1 MSTIV
6 NRRDLD
12 FLLYETLDLQSLL
25 ANERFA
31 DYDRESVEA
40 ILDLSQSIAEQH
52 YQPFAGELD
61 ANEPKFVD
69 GKVEIIPQVAAALN
83 EYKNAG
89 FFATGYDA
97 EHGGMQLPVMVN
109 QALNGMFVCANTSVS
124 SYAFLTQGAANML
137 LTCGSQELVDQ
148 YFPKMRDGEWYG
160 TMALSEPQAGSSL
173 SDIRTKAEPVGDG
186 SYKLTGSKMWIS
198 AGDHELSENII
209 HMVLAKVPG
218 SPLGVKG
225 ISLFLVP
232 KHRVND
238 DGCLGEPNNIAL
250 AGLNHKM
257 GNRGTTNC
265 LLNFGENGDSIGY
278 LVGHENQGLA
288 NMFHMMNEARIGV
301 GMAATITGLGG
312 YLYSLDY
319 ARNRPQGRLLTNK
332 DPATPMVMISEHA
345 DVKRMLM
352 TQKAFVEGAQ
362 ALMFYAA
369 KLIDEQA
376 LASDEPERE
385 RITLLLELLTPICKS
400 WPSEYCLEANKLAI
414 QILGGYGYTR
424 EYPVERLY
432 RDNRLNHIHEGTHA
446 IHGIDILGRKV
457 RIANGAALKLLA
469 AEMESTITAASK
481 HDHLS
486 AHCEQLAAAMTAVQ
500 NTVAAVSQASDLSTG
515 LANAT
520 LFLDAMGHVVIAW
533 MWLKQAIAATQG
545 LDNSSAADKPFY
557 QGKLAACRFFYRYE
571 LPQAITKFELVSTL
585 DTTCYDLTA
594 EQFVG
599 V

>member
-12 FLLYETLDLQSLL
+12 FLMYETLDLESLL
-25 ANERFA
+25 SHERFA
-31 DYDRESVEA
+31 DYDRESIEA
-40 ILDLSQSIAEQH
+40 ILDLSQSIAEEY
-52 YQPFAGELD
+52 YQPCAAKLD
-61 ANEPKFVD
+61 ANEPEFID
-69 GKVEIIPQVAAALN
+69 GKVVIIPEVKKALEEYRAAGL
-83 EYKNAG
+83 
-89 FFATGYDA
+89 FATGYAA
-97 EHGGMQLPVMVN
+97 EHGGMQLPVVVN
-109 QALNGMFVCANTSVS
+109 QALNGMFVCANTSIS

-137 LTCGSQELVDQ
+137 LACGSQELIDK

-173 SDIRTKAEPVGDG
+173 SDIRTKATPLGDG
-186 SYKLTGSKMWIS
+186 SYKISGSKMWIS
-198 AGDHELSENII
+198 GGDQELSDNII

-218 SPLGVKG
+218 APAGVKG

-232 KHRVND
+232 KRRVND
-238 DGCLGEPNNIAL
+238 DGSIGEDNNIAL

-265 LLNFGENGDSIGY
+265 LLNFGESGDCIGY
-278 LVGHENQGLA
+278 LVGQENQGLA

-301 GMAATITGLGG
+301 GSAAAITGLGG

-332 DPATPMVMISEHA
+332 DPESPMVMISEHA
-345 DVKRMLM
+345 DIKRMLM

-362 ALMFYAA
+362 ALIFYAA
-369 KLIDEQA
+369 KLVDEQA
-376 LASDEPERE
+376 ICSDDSERE
-385 RITLLLELLTPICKS
+385 RLTLLLELLTPICKS

-424 EYPVERLY
+424 EYPVERFY

-457 RIANGAALKLLA
+457 RIANGAALVALNQ
-469 AEMESTITAASK
+469 EMQATVTVASKDIELKPYSDQLTAAMQV
-481 HDHLS
+481 L
-486 AHCEQLAAAMTAVQ
+486 Q
-500 NTVAAVSQASDLSTG
+500 NTLESVSAAKDLSTG

-520 LFLDAMGHVVIAW
+520 IFLDAMGHVVIAW
-533 MWLKQAIAATQG
+533 MWLKQAVAAQQG
-545 LDNSSAADKPFY
+545 LANSSTADMSFY

-571 LPQAITKFELVSTL
+571 LPQALTKFELVSSL
-585 DTTCYDLTA
+585 DTTCHDLTA
-594 EQFVG
+594 DQFVG

>member
-12 FLLYETLDLQSLL
+12 FLLYETLGMETLL
-25 ANERFA
+25 ENERFA
-31 DYDRESVEA
+31 DYDREAIEA
-40 ILDLSQSIAEQH
+40 ILDVSQSIAEEH
-52 YQPFAGELD
+52 YQPSAGKLD
-61 ANEPKFVD
+61 ANEPEFIN
-69 GKVEIIPQVAAALN
+69 GKVEIIPEVKQALT

-89 FFATGYDA
+89 LFAAGYDA
-97 EHGGMQLPVMVN
+97 DRGGMQLPIMVG
-109 QALNGMFVCANTSVS
+109 QALSSMFVCANTSIS

-137 LTCGSQELVDQ
+137 LACGSEDLIDK
-148 YFPKMRDGEWYG
+148 YFPKMRAGDWYG
-160 TMALSEPQAGSSL
+160 TMCLSEPQAGSSL
-173 SDIRTKAEPVGDG
+173 SDIRCKAEPVGDG
-186 SYKLTGSKMWIS
+186 SYKLSGAKMWIS
-198 AGDHELSENII
+198 AGDHELSENIV
-209 HMVLAKVPG
+209 HMVLAKIPG
-218 SPLGVKG
+218 SPAGVKG

-238 DGCLGEPNNIAL
+238 DGSIGEPNNIAL

-278 LVGHENQGLA
+278 LVGAENQGLM

-301 GMAATITGLGG
+301 GMAAAITGLGG

-319 ARNRPQGRLLTNK
+319 ARNRPQGRHLHNK
-332 DPATPMVMISEHA
+332 DPEAPMVMISEHA

-352 TQKAFVEGAQ
+352 TQKAYVEGAQ
-362 ALMFYAA
+362 ALLYYAA
-369 KLIDEQA
+369 KLVDLQA
-376 LASDEPERE
+376 LESDESERQ
-385 RITLLLELLTPICKS
+385 RMTMLLELLTPICKS

-414 QILGGYGYTR
+414 QVLGGYGYTR
-424 EYPVERLY
+424 EYPVERMY

-457 RIANGAALKLLA
+457 RMANGAAMHALA
-469 AEMESTITAASK
+469 GEV
-481 HDHLS
+481 S
-486 AHCEQLAAAMTAVQ
+486 ATLAAAGAHKNLAAHCQQLQAAMGSVQ
-500 NTVAAVSQASDLSTG
+500 TTLEAVSKANDPSLA

-520 LFLDAMGHVVIAW
+520 LFLDGMGHVVIAW
-533 MWLKQAIAATQG
+533 MWLKQAVAANEG
-545 LDNSSAADKPFY
+545 LENCTAADKAFY
-557 QGKLAACRFFYRYE
+557 HGKLAACNFFYRYE
-571 LPQAITKFELVSTL
+571 LPTAISKFDLVSTL

-594 EQFVG
+594 EQFIG